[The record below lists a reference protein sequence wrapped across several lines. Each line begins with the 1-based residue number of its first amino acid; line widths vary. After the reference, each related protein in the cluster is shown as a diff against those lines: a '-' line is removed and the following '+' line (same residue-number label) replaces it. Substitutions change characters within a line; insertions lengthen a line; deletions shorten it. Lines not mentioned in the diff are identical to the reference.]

1 MLGLAVILFSSE
13 AVAAYDST
21 VTKPIRTNNQIIT
34 ATLTATHEIPNI
46 SNHVVAVVMQPG
58 QDQIHAFN
66 ALTGEWATLGGIGF
80 RVDADDIAVASNLV
94 ILVAQPAQ
102 EQLHGYSALTG
113 EWATL
118 RGADF
123 RVDPDDIFK
132 VNDSLIVVAQPG
144 QEQLHAY
151 SALTGEW
158 ATLGGVGFNV
168 TPNDVV
174 LVGTEN

>member
-1 MLGLAVILFSSE
+1 M
-13 AVAAYDST
+13 
-21 VTKPIRTNNQIIT
+21 
-34 ATLTATHEIPNI
+34 
-46 SNHVVAVVMQPG
+46 
-58 QDQIHAFN
+58 
-66 ALTGEWATLGGIGF
+66 
-80 RVDADDIAVASNLV
+80 